1 MLTSQQQAHFD
12 VFGFVAVRQLF
23 PPDELDVIIREFDAA
38 MLEERGGKPFDGKE
52 RQTVLNWYEGRP
64 AVESIASD
72 ERITGL
78 IEQLLGQ
85 DAAIMKNNDGNLYVG
100 DTGWHADM
108 GWTPEIPD
116 GKADPDWVAQRRGK
130 NHYIPSIKVAFYLD
144 PVGRESG
151 ALRVVPGAHRNPYH
165 DRLWSLHMNI
175 PRSAGD
181 LEDIRPRLLDMWE
194 RDTGGPEGGEQL
206 LSDPDVNHFGAAP
219 QDVPSYAIESEP
231 GDAVFFSHQMWHSS
245 FGGKAGRRMFTL
257 NFRSA
262 QTIESLIG

>member
-72 ERITGL
+72 ERITGP

-130 NHYIPSIKVAFYLD
+130 NHYIPSIK
-144 PVGRESG
+144 PESTEG
-151 ALRVVPGAHRNPYH
+151 HR
-165 DRLWSLHMNI
+165 WT
-175 PRSAGD
+175 A
-181 LEDIRPRLLDMWE
+181 
-194 RDTGGPEGGEQL
+194 
-206 LSDPDVNHFGAAP
+206 
-219 QDVPSYAIESEP
+219 
-231 GDAVFFSHQMWHSS
+231 
-245 FGGKAGRRMFTL
+245 
-257 NFRSA
+257 
-262 QTIESLIG
+262 